1 MAQQVQFRRGTT
13 SDHSAFTGAL
23 GEITVDTTL
32 KTIRVHDASTVGG
45 NIIAAAN
52 GATLTSTTLTGPS
65 IANAAIS
72 GSNNI
77 LSGTLT
83 VTTGSIAN
91 ATLNSPSI
99 ANAAISGA
107 NNQLSGTL
115 TVTTG
120 SIANGTFTNY
130 TETSYT
136 NTGIG
141 SAFTANLSLGT
152 VQLLTLN
159 NNCTFTMPTAT
170 AGKSFVLVLNSGAG
184 GYSVTWST
192 VAWPSGTS
200 PTLTAAASKKDIFSF
215 FADGTNWYGITV
227 GQNY

>member
-32 KTIRVHDASTVGG
+32 KTVRVHDGSTVGG
-45 NIIAAAN
+45 NIVAPSN
-52 GATLTSTTLTGPS
+52 GATLTSSTITAPTITAPS
-65 IANAAIS
+65 IANATIS
-72 GSNNI
+72 GTNN
-77 LSGTLT
+77 L
-83 VTTGSIAN
+83 
-91 ATLNSPSI
+91 
-99 ANAAISGA
+99 
-107 NNQLSGTL
+107 LSGTL

-130 TETSYT
+130 TETTYS
-136 NTGIG
+136 NSGIG
-141 SAFTANLSLGT
+141 AAFTANLALGT
-152 VQLLTLN
+152 VQTLTLN

-170 AGKSFVLVLNSGAG
+170 AGKSFALILNSGAG

-192 VAWPSGTS
+192 VSWPSGTA
-200 PTLTAAASKKDIFSF
+200 PTLTATASKKDIFTF
-215 FADGTNWYGITV
+215 FADGTSWYGATV

>member
-13 SDHSAFTGAL
+13 SDHSAFTGAV
-23 GEITVDTTL
+23 GEVTVDTTL
-32 KTIRVHDASTVGG
+32 KTIRVHDGSTVGG
-45 NIIAAAN
+45 SIIATAN
-52 GATLTSTTLTGPS
+52 GANLTSTTLT
-65 IANAAIS
+65 
-72 GSNNI
+72 
-77 LSGTLT
+77 
-83 VTTGSIAN
+83 
-91 ATLNSPSI
+91 SPSI

-130 TETSYT
+130 TETAYS
-136 NTGIG
+136 NAGIG

-152 VQLLTLN
+152 VQVLTLN
-159 NNCTFTMPTAT
+159 NNCTFTMPTAA
-170 AGKSFVLVLNSGAG
+170 AGKSFVTILNSGSG

-192 VAWPSGTS
+192 VAWPSATA
-200 PTLTAAASKKDIFSF
+200 PTLTATASKKDIFSF
-215 FADGTNWYGITV
+215 FSDGTNWYGATI